1 MTTHTF
7 VVRSGVEDEAYEM
20 YGDDEEEEE
29 EYVYVGERWERGPE
43 GCGLCFFHC
52 RDPGELDDEE
62 NG

>member
-1 MTTHTF
+1 LVH
-7 VVRSGVEDEAYEM
+7 SAGVEEEVYEV
-20 YGDDEEEEE
+20 YDDDDDDEEE

-43 GCGLCFFHC
+43 GCGLCFFNC